1 VIPLARKSKLDKLI
15 DKLEEVTRMNQ
26 ELMRIVI
33 QTPLVPLPPAIKTK
47 IGVAADLVEPV
58 RDDITSAY
66 FDGLR
71 AGAAGLQGQR
81 AQEAFS
87 QIQPMDIIGPAKP
100 VSLPK
105 PRSPKQKA
113 RAKKQSSAFTAANK
127 AVRKKNGQ
135 FRKGKSQR
143 DVAKMAQRILR
154 NGGTKKGQVRKTSRR
169 AYEKTGRG
177 KRR

>member
-1 VIPLARKSKLDKLI
+1 MARKSKLDKLI

-26 ELMRIVI
+26 ELMKIVL
-33 QTPLVPLPPAIKTK
+33 QTPLVPLPNPVKQK
-47 IGVAADLVEPV
+47 IGVAADIVEPL

-71 AGAAGLQGQR
+71 AGAAGLQSR
-81 AQEAFS
+81 RSQEAFQ
-87 QIQPMDIIGPAKP
+87 QIEPMDIIGPAKP
-100 VSLPK
+100 LLPK
-105 PRSPKQKA
+105 PRTQKQRSFQK
-113 RAKKQSSAFTAANK
+113 RQSLAFQAANR

-154 NGGTKKGQVRKTSRR
+154 NGGTKKGQVRKTARR
-169 AYEKTGRG
+169 AFENGTRKS
-177 KRR
+177 KK

>member
-1 VIPLARKSKLDKLI
+1 
-15 DKLEEVTRMNQ
+15 MNQ
-26 ELMRIVI
+26 QLMAIAL
-33 QTPLVPLPPAIKTK
+33 QTPLVPLPKPIKQK
-47 IGVAADLVEPV
+47 IGVAADVVAPL

-81 AQEAFS
+81 AQEIAS
-87 QIQPMDIIGPAKP
+87 TIQPMDLVGPAKP
-100 VSLPK
+100 VLPK
-105 PRSPKQKA
+105 PRTQKQKA
-113 RAKKQSSAFTAANK
+113 FQKKQSLAFAAANK

-154 NGGTKKGQVRKTSRR
+154 NGGTKKGQVRKTARR
-169 AYEKTGRG
+169 AFEKGRR
-177 KRR
+177 KRSR

>member
-1 VIPLARKSKLDKLI
+1 
-15 DKLEEVTRMNQ
+15 
-26 ELMRIVI
+26 MRIVL
-33 QTPLVPLPPAIKTK
+33 QTPLVPLPPAVKTK
-47 IGVAADLVEPV
+47 IGQAADLVEPL

-71 AGAAGLQGQR
+71 AGASALQSKR
-81 AQEAFS
+81 SQEAFQ

-100 VSLPK
+100 LLPK
-105 PRSPKQKA
+105 PRTQKQRSFQK
-113 RAKKQSSAFTAANK
+113 RQSLAFQAANR

-154 NGGTKKGQVRKTSRR
+154 NGGTKKGQVRKTARR

-177 KRR
+177 TRR

>member
-1 VIPLARKSKLDKLI
+1 
-15 DKLEEVTRMNQ
+15 MNQ
-26 ELMRIVI
+26 QLMAIAL
-33 QTPLVPLPPAIKTK
+33 QTPLVPLPKPVKQK
-47 IGVAADLVEPV
+47 IGVAADVVAPL

-81 AQEAFS
+81 SQEVFE
-87 QIQPMDIIGPAKP
+87 QISPMDLVGPAKP
-100 VSLPK
+100 VLPK
-105 PRSPKQKA
+105 ARTPKQKA
-113 RAKKQSSAFTAANK
+113 FQKKQSMAFAAANK

-154 NGGTKKGQVRKTSRR
+154 NGGTKKGQVRKTARR
-169 AYEKTGRG
+169 AYETGRR
-177 KRR
+177 KRSR

>member
-1 VIPLARKSKLDKLI
+1 MARKSKLDKLI

-26 ELMRIVI
+26 ELMRIVL
-33 QTPLVPLPPAIKTK
+33 QTPLVPLPPAVKTK
-47 IGVAADLVEPV
+47 IGQAADLVEPL

-71 AGAAGLQGQR
+71 AGAAGLQSKR
-81 AQEAFS
+81 SQEAFQ
-87 QIQPMDIIGPAKP
+87 QIQPMDIIGPARAP
-100 VSLPK
+100 IPK
-105 PRSPKQKA
+105 PRTQKQRSFQK
-113 RAKKQSSAFTAANK
+113 RQSLAFQAANR

-135 FRKGKSQR
+135 FRKGKTQR
-143 DVAKMAQRILR
+143 DVAKMAQKILR

>member
-1 VIPLARKSKLDKLI
+1 MARKSKLDKLI

-26 ELMRIVI
+26 ELMRIVL

-66 FDGLR
+66 FNGLR

-81 AQEAFS
+81 SQEVFE
-87 QIQPMDIIGPAKP
+87 QISPMDIIGPAKP
-100 VSLPK
+100 VLPK
-105 PRSPKQKA
+105 PRTPKQKA
-113 RAKKQSSAFTAANK
+113 FQKKQSLAFAAANK

-154 NGGTKKGQVRKTSRR
+154 NGGTKKGQVRKTARR
-169 AYEKTGRG
+169 AYEKGRR
-177 KRR
+177 KRSQ

>member
-1 VIPLARKSKLDKLI
+1 MARKSKLDKLI
-15 DKLEEVTRMNQ
+15 DKLEEITIMNQ
-26 ELMRIVI
+26 QLMAIAL
-33 QTPLVPLPPAIKTK
+33 QTPLVPLPKPVKQK
-47 IGVAADLVEPV
+47 IGVAADVVAPL

-71 AGAAGLQGQR
+71 AGAAGVTGQR
-81 AQEAFS
+81 SQEVFE
-87 QIQPMDIIGPAKP
+87 QISPMDLIGPAKP
-100 VSLPK
+100 VLPK

-113 RAKKQSSAFTAANK
+113 FAKKQSLAFAAANK

-154 NGGTKKGQVRKTSRR
+154 NGGTKKGQVRKTARR
-169 AYEKTGRG
+169 AYEKGR
-177 KRR
+177 KKVRR

>member
-1 VIPLARKSKLDKLI
+1 MAKSKLDKLI
-15 DKLEEVTRMNQ
+15 DKLEEITIMNQ
-26 ELMRIVI
+26 QLMAIAL
-33 QTPLVPLPPAIKTK
+33 QTPLVPLPPPVKAK
-47 IGVAADLVEPV
+47 IGMAADVVAPL

-71 AGAAGLQGQR
+71 AGAAGVTGQR
-81 AQEAFS
+81 SQEVFE
-87 QIQPMDIIGPAKP
+87 QISPMDLIGPAKP
-100 VSLPK
+100 VLPK

-113 RAKKQSSAFTAANK
+113 FAKKQSLAFAAANK

-154 NGGTKKGQVRKTSRR
+154 NGGTKKGQVRKTARR
-169 AYEKTGRG
+169 AYEKGR
-177 KRR
+177 KKVRR

>member
-1 VIPLARKSKLDKLI
+1 
-15 DKLEEVTRMNQ
+15 MNQ
-26 ELMRIVI
+26 QLMAIAL
-33 QTPLVPLPPAIKTK
+33 QTPLVPLPKPVKQK
-47 IGVAADLVEPV
+47 IGVAADVVAPL

-81 AQEAFS
+81 SQEVFE
-87 QIQPMDIIGPAKP
+87 QISPMDLIGPAKP
-100 VSLPK
+100 VLPK
-105 PRSPKQKA
+105 PRTQKQRSFQK
-113 RAKKQSSAFTAANK
+113 RQSLAFQAANR

-154 NGGTKKGQVRKTSRR
+154 NGGTKKGQVRKTARR
-169 AYEKTGRG
+169 AYEKGR
-177 KRR
+177 KKVRR